1 MAWNSPGVFSL
12 CPATFRKM
20 SKLIGTFSNNNR
32 EVRFLKAPLGMDHEC
47 YVDICREERRPRG
60 TKRSQAAHE
69 NRALPKN
76 IPFEAGSSGLLGRG
90 ILKDSDN
97 PGRQGF
103 WARTGYWAYVRLRDK
118 SGKSNQ
124 IGKHKRVCPYQS
136 VTDLNLQMARD
147 RAQPARWIPQAAIN
161 GSFRVRDV
169 CMSRSSNRVT
179 RAYRKLTDIPA
190 IKTPVIAS
198 RGPKTRQLDGRITS
212 PYPTVE

>member
-1 MAWNSPGVFSL
+1 
-12 CPATFRKM
+12 M

-103 WARTGYWAYVRLRDK
+103 WARTGYWAYVRLR
-118 SGKSNQ
+118 
-124 IGKHKRVCPYQS
+124 
-136 VTDLNLQMARD
+136 
-147 RAQPARWIPQAAIN
+147 
-161 GSFRVRDV
+161 
-169 CMSRSSNRVT
+169 
-179 RAYRKLTDIPA
+179 
-190 IKTPVIAS
+190 
-198 RGPKTRQLDGRITS
+198 
-212 PYPTVE
+212 